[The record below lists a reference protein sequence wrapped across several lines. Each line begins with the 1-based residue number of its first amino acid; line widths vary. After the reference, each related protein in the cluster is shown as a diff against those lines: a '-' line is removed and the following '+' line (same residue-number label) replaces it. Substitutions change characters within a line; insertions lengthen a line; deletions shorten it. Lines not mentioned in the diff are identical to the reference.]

1 LKRAGKQHVRV
12 GKGSRVSRFPE
23 RSLPI
28 YDANSGFMAEKQIR
42 NFRRPIRISG
52 SISAGRNM
60 TKKILSGAKNSAHA
74 SGCLGLMSKLT

>member
-1 LKRAGKQHVRV
+1 MYVLEKAAG
-12 GKGSRVSRFPE
+12 FPDF
-23 RSLPI
+23 RNVPLPI

-52 SISAGRNM
+52 SISAGRNI

-74 SGCLGLMSKLT
+74 SGCLGLMSKLI